1 MNRYRQIKSVAFKEL
16 IDYIRDWRTLVA
28 IVLVPV
34 LLFPLLFVAL
44 PLLLESEFG
53 ERQEFELTVAI
64 QDDDLDDKL
73 RSQLLILLFL
83 LTIFVRIPA
92 VFLFGDVNLDN
103 EWGII
108 VNNLILENPEY
119 RMKKPGK
126 RLKEWS
132 MSSEFIEI
140 EMRDNGLGASA
151 YYIRRRQE

>member
-64 QDDDLDDKL
+64 QVL
-73 RSQLLILLFL
+73 SLIH
-83 LTIFVRIPA
+83 I
-92 VFLFGDVNLDN
+92 
-103 EWGII
+103 
-108 VNNLILENPEY
+108 
-119 RMKKPGK
+119 
-126 RLKEWS
+126 
-132 MSSEFIEI
+132 
-140 EMRDNGLGASA
+140 
-151 YYIRRRQE
+151 